1 MEHYDKYMKYK
12 NKYLL
17 LKKNTIKK
25 NNIMV
30 GGMEEQ
36 VPQKLVDRD
45 GNDIPPFILEI
56 DDDMDDDMDEDSEND
71 NDDMEV
77 EENDG
82 RK

>member
-25 NNIMV
+25 NNVMV

-56 DDDMDDDMDEDSEND
+56 DDDMDEDSE

>member
-17 LKKNTIKK
+17 LKKNTLKK

-36 VPQKLVDRD
+36 VPQKLVDGD
-45 GNDIPPFILEI
+45 GNNIPPFILEI

>member
-56 DDDMDDDMDEDSEND
+56 DDDMDEDENSE